1 MPAVDAFVAAI
12 KRVQRELMSDH
23 EEEPPASRRG
33 AIVAFVVIAVAIVA
47 VIFIVRQLHQASVIQ
62 DCVMSGR
69 TNCVQIQAPA
79 R

>member
-1 MPAVDAFVAAI
+1 
-12 KRVQRELMSDH
+12 MSDH
-23 EEEPPASRRG
+23 DDNSQPSRRG
-33 AIVAFVVIAVAIVA
+33 AIVAVAVIAVAILV

-69 TNCVQIQAPA
+69 TNCAQIQAPT